1 MTNLVEALLALNS
14 HLSHKSLIVLQ
25 NLNGEFLWAA
35 IAVHAE
41 PLAHSELEASEA
53 VSRCGVL
60 HSGCPS
66 EVRRLRRLTLQ
77 LSCAELLRGLLRP
90 SLRLRPS
97 EAKLDSGQVSEG
109 LFDDE

>member
-1 MTNLVEALLALNS
+1 MADLVKALLPLDA
-14 HLSHKSLIVLQ
+14 HLSHEGLIVLQ
-25 NLNGEFLWAA
+25 DLDGELLWAA

-41 PLAHSELEASEA
+41 PLAHSKLEASEA
-53 VSRCGVL
+53 ISRRRML
-60 HSGCPS
+60 HSGGPS
-66 EVRRLRRLTLQ
+66 EVRRLRRLALQ

-109 LFDDE
+109 LFDHE

>member
-25 NLNGEFLWAA
+25 NLNGELLWAA

-41 PLAHSELEASEA
+41 PLAHSKLEASEA
-53 VSRCGVL
+53 ISRRRML
-60 HSGCPS
+60 HSGGPS
-66 EVRRLRRLTLQ
+66 EVRRLRRLALQ
-77 LSCAELLRGLLRP
+77 LSCAELLCRLLGP
-90 SLRLRPS
+90 CLRLRPS

-109 LFDDE
+109 LFDHE

>member
-14 HLSHKSLIVLQ
+14 HLSHEGLIVLQ

-60 HSGCPS
+60 HSGGPS
-66 EVRRLRRLTLQ
+66 EVRRLRRLALQ
-77 LSCAELLRGLLRP
+77 LSCAELLCRLLGP
-90 SLRLRPS
+90 RL
-97 EAKLDSGQVSEG
+97 
-109 LFDDE
+109 